1 MKKRKRSNLSVKKYI
16 VIAAVIALFSLLLA
30 LFIKVIASALS
41 RVVSERTL
49 RIFLELCHENGVLE
63 TFLTILLVMSAF
75 LFLIAF
81 INQILPMLG
90 FFFGKPLEYFS
101 LWRICRKNGY
111 SFRVHRVPFASLR
124 GVSEKSDIEIKMG
137 EKTLYIHFIDIP
149 FPFLRMLLLV
159 NDREYRMHRA
169 VPGKL
174 RSTAGFIVHPGEHEM
189 DPHNYTIYTMPEL
202 ISSET
207 EKHYLVISPSYAYAF
222 FIENRKM
229 LPITGE
235 CESGNVTACRVKIL
249 KKRLK
254 NESSSTVE
262 QITKKKKAK

>member
-30 LFIKVIASALS
+30 FFIKVIASALS

-90 FFFGKPLEYFS
+90 FFFGKPLTYFS

-111 SFRVHRVPFASLR
+111 SFRLHRVPFASLG

-137 EKTLYIHFIDIP
+137 EKTIHVHFIDIP

-189 DPHNYTIYTMPEL
+189 DHHNYTIYTMPEL

-254 NESSSTVE
+254 NESSTPME
-262 QITKKKKAK
+262 QIKKK

>member
-16 VIAAVIALFSLLLA
+16 VIASVIALISLLLA

-41 RVVSERTL
+41 RIVSERTL
-49 RIFLELCHENGVLE
+49 RMFFQLCQENGVLE

-90 FFFGKPLEYFS
+90 FFFGKPLTYFS
-101 LWRICRKNGY
+101 LWRICHKNGY
-111 SFRVHRVPFASLR
+111 SFRLHRVPFASLG
-124 GVSEKSDIEIKMG
+124 GVSEKSDIEMKMG
-137 EKTLYIHFIDIP
+137 EKTIHVHFIDIP

-169 VPGKL
+169 VPGKV
-174 RSTAGFIVHPGEHEM
+174 RSTAGFILHPGEHEM

-254 NESSSTVE
+254 NESSTPME
-262 QITKKKKAK
+262 QIKKK

>member
-1 MKKRKRSNLSVKKYI
+1 MKKRKRSNLSIKKYI
-16 VIAAVIALFSLLLA
+16 VIAAVIASISLLLA
-30 LFIKVIASALS
+30 FFIKVIASLLS
-41 RVVSERTL
+41 RIVSQETL
-49 RIFLELCHENGVLE
+49 RIFLELCHQNGVLE

-75 LFLIAF
+75 VFLIVF
-81 INQILPMLG
+81 VNQILPLLG
-90 FFFGKPLEYFS
+90 FFFGKPLAYFS
-101 LWRICRKNGY
+101 IWRICRKKGY
-111 SFRVHRVPFASLR
+111 SFRLHRVPFASLG

-137 EKTLYIHFIDIP
+137 EKTMHIHFIDIP
-149 FPFLRMLLLV
+149 FPFLRMFLLS
-159 NDREYRMHRA
+159 NDREYRMHRS

-174 RSTAGFIVHPGEHEM
+174 RGTVGFIIRPGEHEM
-189 DPHNYTIYTMPEL
+189 DPHNYTVYTMPEL

-254 NESSSTVE
+254 NESSTPME
-262 QITKKKKAK
+262 QIKKK